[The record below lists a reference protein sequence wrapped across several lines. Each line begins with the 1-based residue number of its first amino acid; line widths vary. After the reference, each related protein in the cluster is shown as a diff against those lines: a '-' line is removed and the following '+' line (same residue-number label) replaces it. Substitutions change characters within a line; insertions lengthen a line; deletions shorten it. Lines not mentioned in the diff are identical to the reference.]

1 MITIKQSK
9 ERFSLEDAL
18 TRIKSQLAQLDK
30 ENAWANLDRD
40 EVIDQLIFEEIKAAS
55 YELDNEDVGEIVK
68 FLVVE
73 GEKLK

>member
-1 MITIKQSK
+1 M
-9 ERFSLEDAL
+9 EDAL